1 MILTVTHF
9 NLLCAMQVEVPIAL
23 KGKIALVPG
32 KVQYFRDEELQEYT
46 VTSVTVDS
54 HQSHRI
60 RLKISLK
67 RHTTLYWLETF
78 IPTMFLIGAAQ
89 LTLFISETHFE
100 ATVMVALTSAL
111 VM

>member
-1 MILTVTHF
+1 
-9 NLLCAMQVEVPIAL
+9 MQVEVPPTL
-23 KGKIALVPG
+23 EEKIVLVAD
-32 KVQYFRDEELQEYT
+32 KVRYFGAKELQEYT
-46 VTSVTVDS
+46 VTSTTVDS
-54 HQSHRI
+54 PVPKKV
-60 RLKISLK
+60 RLVISLK

-89 LTLFISETHFE
+89 LTLFINEAHFE

>member
-1 MILTVTHF
+1 MALK
-9 NLLCAMQVEVPIAL
+9 VEVPIAL

-32 KVQYFRDEELQEYT
+32 KVQYFGDKELQEYT
-46 VTSVTVDS
+46 VTSVTTVDS
-54 HQSHRI
+54 THHSQRI